1 MLVVAAHILTGKGE
15 RSKETSTS
23 YIDECERVRGKTKGN
38 ETNADTA
45 SLMKK
50 R

>member
-23 YIDECERVRGKTKGN
+23 YIDECERVRGDERQKG
-38 ETNADTA
+38 
-45 SLMKK
+45 M
-50 R
+50 RQMQIPRR